1 MSKKKMAAAAVA
13 GLLLAAILGTG
24 VFSVV
29 KMGTL
34 TKELDELSKETKKN
48 GELSEDLNA
57 FEDRL
62 TTIQTQTSKTNRVID
77 NVLKVV
83 SEMTG
88 IDFSDADQIN
98 WEDLF
103 NSLYDVHEIYDDTA
117 VVEAYR
123 SGDASKLT
131 DEKDLFVL
139 EKVQEIIPQIIREDM
154 TDYEKEK
161 AVYDW
166 QVAYTNYDEGGISAI
181 ISADQYS
188 HTPYGVLKYHQAICV
203 GQATTFKLF
212 MDCLDIDCMIIHSV
226 EEGEHAWNLVQIDDG
241 WYHVDVM
248 FDSGTGEN
256 PGYDYFN
263 VPDDV
268 KETCGYPWD
277 RDEFPAAD
285 SYDCCYFVKEATA
298 AANAKELPKL
308 MKELIDKAPGGGTLN
323 LSVPEEDAEAA
334 LYAADSIASRY
345 TGEFTYMELSNT
357 AFLNDRL
364 YLSVHYE
371 DTRYQDDP
379 DDPDDPDPSDETDY
393 EELYSEIQKYF
404 EDNGGRN

>member
-1 MSKKKMAAAAVA
+1 MSKKKVVLAAVA
-13 GLLLAAILGTG
+13 GILLVAILGTS

-34 TKELDELSKETKKN
+34 SKELDELEKETKKN

-57 FEDRL
+57 FEDQL
-62 TTIQTQTSKTNRVID
+62 DKIQTQTSKTNRIID
-77 NVLKVV
+77 NVLKVA

-88 IDFSDADQIN
+88 IDFSDVDQLD

-103 NSLYDVHEIYDDTA
+103 GSFYGVHEIYDDTA
-117 VVEAYR
+117 VVDAYR
-123 SGDASKLT
+123 TGDASKLT

-139 EKVQEIIPQIIREDM
+139 EKVQEIIPQIIKEGM

-181 ISADQYS
+181 ISADEYS
-188 HTPYGVLKYHQAICV
+188 HMPYGVLKYHQAICV

-226 EEGEHAWNLVQIDDG
+226 QEGEHAWNLVKIGDD

-248 FDSGTGEN
+248 FDSGSGDT
-256 PGYDYFN
+256 PAYDYFN
-263 VPDDV
+263 VPDEV
-268 KETCGYPWD
+268 KAECGYPWSAE
-277 RDEFPAAD
+277 EFPAAD
-285 SYDCCYFVKEATA
+285 SYEYCYFVMESKEADS
-298 AANAKELPKL
+298 AKALPKL
-308 MKELIDKAPGGGTLN
+308 MKELVDANPAGGTLN

-334 LYAADSIASRY
+334 MYVVENISSLYTA
-345 TGEFTYMELSNT
+345 EFTYMELTNT
-357 AFLNDRL
+357 VFLNERL
-364 YLSVHYE
+364 YVSVSYM
-371 DTRYQDDP
+371 DSRYQDYP
-379 DDPDDPDPSDETDY
+379 DDPDYPNDPDYDELNT
-393 EELYSEIQKYF
+393 EIQKYF
-404 EDNGGRN
+404 EDNSGLNW